1 MLTGDSSLFQI
12 APTGSCHA
20 EECVRAEK
28 PRLHIRQCMHLIG
41 DEGEEKP
48 ILDNLYCYGLD
59 VNTVDTIFYQVEFAA
74 ISGYHAANFSND
86 NADFFAPSV

>member
-48 ILDNLYCYGLD
+48 ILDNFYCHGLD
-59 VNTVDTIFYQVEFAA
+59 VNTVDTIF
-74 ISGYHAANFSND
+74 
-86 NADFFAPSV
+86 